1 MVERDDRHAG
11 PEADAGERAR
21 AGRGSAPPK
30 GPWLE
35 DLGAVGLELVRW
47 LRLRAERTRLALRR
61 RLFEVAWALPLVA
74 FGLTVAV
81 LAGAAFAR
89 GVVGGALAL
98 FERAPWLGEIA
109 AGLTLLAALLTAL
122 HLWMRASDARELE
135 RLRKEHDDGDTS
147 GPHRG
152 KDT

>member
-1 MVERDDRHAG
+1 VIDHAAESTG
-11 PEADAGERAR
+11 PEAGTEARAR
-21 AGRGSAPPK
+21 AGRETPPPK

-61 RLFEVAWALPLVA
+61 RLFEVLWALPLVA
-74 FGLTVAV
+74 FGLAVAV

-89 GVVGGALAL
+89 GVIGGALAL

-109 AGLTLLAALLTAL
+109 AGLTLLGGLLAVL

-135 RLRKEHDDGDTS
+135 RLRKEHEDDGESTPPSRPDA
-147 GPHRG
+147 
-152 KDT
+152 

>member
-1 MVERDDRHAG
+1 
-11 PEADAGERAR
+11 
-21 AGRGSAPPK
+21 
-30 GPWLE
+30 
-35 DLGAVGLELVRW
+35 
-47 LRLRAERTRLALRR
+47 
-61 RLFEVAWALPLVA
+61 
-74 FGLTVAV
+74 
-81 LAGAAFAR
+81 FAR

-109 AGLTLLAALLTAL
+109 AGLTLLTALLTAL